1 MPIGIVIAVA
11 AVLVVVT
18 AVISHFL
25 TVSNLKKNADCKI
38 GNAETKAREII
49 DDAVKTAEAKK
60 KESLLEI
67 KEESIKNKNELEK
80 ETKER
85 RAELQRY
92 EKRVLSKEEALD
104 KKSDAIEKREAGF
117 AAKEEQLKQREA
129 KVEELSKQRVQELER
144 ISGLTSEQAKEYL
157 LKTVEEDVKHDTAK
171 MVKELEAQ
179 AKEEADKKAKEYVVT
194 AIQRCAADH
203 VAETTIS
210 VVQLP
215 SDEMKGRIIGRE
227 GRNIRTLETMT
238 GVELIIDDTPE
249 AVVLSGFDPIRR
261 EVARIALEKL
271 IVDGRIHPAR
281 IEEMVEKAQKEVET
295 MIREEGE
302 AAYRC
307 TGVNCPAQR
316 LRNIIHFVS
325 RNAMD
330 IDGLGPSIIEQMI
343 EKDLIET
350 AADLYY
356 VKAEDI
362 AEMDKMG
369 EKSAQ
374 NLINALEK
382 SKTNP
387 LYRLINA
394 FGIRH
399 IGEKA
404 AKILSAKYKTL
415 DNLRNASVEELTE
428 IADIGGKMAQS
439 VVEFFMQEQSIA
451 FIDKLEKAGVNCIDD
466 SEDSIIDRR
475 FEGMTF
481 VLTGTLSKYKRS
493 EAGKIIENYGG
504 KTSSSVSKKT
514 TYVLA
519 GEDAGSKLD
528 KANSLGVTVISEDEF
543 EEMIK

>member
-1 MPIGIVIAVA
+1 
-11 AVLVVVT
+11 
-18 AVISHFL
+18 
-25 TVSNLKKNADCKI
+25 
-38 GNAETKAREII
+38 
-49 DDAVKTAEAKK
+49 
-60 KESLLEI
+60 
-67 KEESIKNKNELEK
+67 
-80 ETKER
+80 
-85 RAELQRY
+85 
-92 EKRVLSKEEALD
+92 
-104 KKSDAIEKREAGF
+104 
-117 AAKEEQLKQREA
+117 
-129 KVEELSKQRVQELER
+129 
-144 ISGLTSEQAKEYL
+144 
-157 LKTVEEDVKHDTAK
+157 
-171 MVKELEAQ
+171 
-179 AKEEADKKAKEYVVT
+179 
-194 AIQRCAADH
+194 
-203 VAETTIS
+203 
-210 VVQLP
+210 
-215 SDEMKGRIIGRE
+215 
-227 GRNIRTLETMT
+227 
-238 GVELIIDDTPE
+238 
-249 AVVLSGFDPIRR
+249 
-261 EVARIALEKL
+261 
-271 IVDGRIHPAR
+271 
-281 IEEMVEKAQKEVET
+281 
-295 MIREEGE
+295 
-302 AAYRC
+302 
-307 TGVNCPAQR
+307 
-316 LRNIIHFVS
+316 
-325 RNAMD
+325 
-330 IDGLGPSIIEQMI
+330 
-343 EKDLIET
+343 
-350 AADLYY
+350 
-356 VKAEDI
+356 
-362 AEMDKMG
+362 MG

-404 AKILSAKYKTL
+404 AKILSAKYKPL
-415 DNLRNASVEELTE
+415 DNLRNASVEELTD